1 METSD
6 EERRE
11 VAERLRELA
20 AHPDIDGNVYCGG
33 LVDCGLLQRG
43 SYRCHTTPESVEHM
57 ADLIDRPTCHNV
69 DHADEYGFVCSQCG
83 SYAAGAF
90 GTPYDEYRRRI
101 AEASVS
107 LGLDPRE
114 VERAVGPSGTRV
126 PWFCPL
132 CGAKVVHDA

>member
-1 METSD
+1 MAISD

-11 VAERLRELA
+11 MAARLREVA
-20 AHPDIDGNVYCGG
+20 AHPDPDGDVWYGY
-33 LVDCGLLQRG
+33 LFDCGLLQRG
-43 SYRCHTTPESVEHM
+43 SCSVHVTPESLERL
-57 ADLIDRPTCHNV
+57 ADIVDRPTCHNV

-83 SYAAGAF
+83 SYAAGTF

-101 AEASVS
+101 AAASVS
-107 LGLDPRE
+107 LGLDPNE